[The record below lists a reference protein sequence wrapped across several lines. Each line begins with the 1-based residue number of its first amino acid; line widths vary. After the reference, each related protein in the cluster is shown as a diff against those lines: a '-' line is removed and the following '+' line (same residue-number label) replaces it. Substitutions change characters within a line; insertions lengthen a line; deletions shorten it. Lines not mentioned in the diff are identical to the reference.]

1 MIKNFAW
8 GYNFLVFFCCLGA
21 ILENGSIIA
30 KLILDDPA
38 QVCQVEE
45 YQGTGFDFLA
55 LTEEKS
61 ALHLQQNY
69 IIAKQVL
76 ENSLG
81 MN

>member
-1 MIKNFAW
+1 M
-8 GYNFLVFFCCLGA
+8 
-21 ILENGSIIA
+21 
-30 KLILDDPA
+30 
-38 QVCQVEE
+38 CQVEE